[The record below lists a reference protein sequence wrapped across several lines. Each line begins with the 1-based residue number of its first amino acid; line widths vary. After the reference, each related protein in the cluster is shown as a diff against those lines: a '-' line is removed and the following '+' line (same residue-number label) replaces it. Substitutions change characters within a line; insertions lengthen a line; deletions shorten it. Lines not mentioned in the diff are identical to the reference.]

1 MYQVIGTL
9 WRHPILK
16 RQVVDIGGAL
26 SCREKQMMNVQF
38 HTKYHNV
45 LFISTEYNEIDQCI
59 CFQFVFQFP
68 YHTLFNNVQRTS
80 PDSMSLTP
88 DF

>member
-9 WRHPILK
+9 SRHPILK

-80 PDSMSLTP
+80 PGSMSFTP